1 MLVTVSDATSRLV
14 RRILPSTFTFA
25 ILLTFLTLVLGIVIQ
40 RETPL
45 TMLDHWFAGFW
56 DFLEFSMQMTMIVL
70 TGYCIAVAPPVQKV
84 ISWVAKRI
92 TTNRQALYTT
102 IAVAAVA
109 AYISWGLGFIL
120 GPIFVR
126 ELRRHRQVDF
136 PFLVAA
142 AYGSAVAVLP
152 AGLTVTVPLLI
163 NTPGHFLE
171 DEIGIVPLT
180 ETIFHPTLFGTA
192 ALLLVATVLIFT
204 AMQPKRLRGI
214 KLEAT
219 TPEDAEGA
227 QSEHNPAAGAPSAKG
242 QEPSTQARGFGARV
256 DHSRVIAYT
265 LVLAG
270 AIVSVQWFAERGF
283 DLDLNFLNFA
293 FLMLG
298 IALHGSLAKYFEVV
312 VDGVRSAAGIIL
324 QFHFYAGI
332 MGMMVLSGLATT
344 VAVALTSVSTPASAG
359 FVSFLSTGML
369 SIFIPSAG
377 GGWGV
382 QGDIL
387 VQLANEHDVAVPIV
401 VAGYTLGDMW
411 ANLFNPFFALPA
423 LGVTGLGLRDLWG
436 YCLVMF
442 VAYFVIASIGIIMFP
457 LLTGMV
463 QG

>member
-1 MLVTVSDATSRLV
+1 MLVTVSEATSRLV
-14 RRILPSTFTFA
+14 RKILPSTFTFA
-25 ILLTFLTLVLGIVIQ
+25 ILLTFLTLALGIVVE

-45 TMLDHWFAGFW
+45 AMLDHWFAGFW
-56 DFLEFSMQMTMIVL
+56 DFLEFSMQMTMIVI

-102 IAVAAVA
+102 MTVAAVA

-171 DEIGIVPLT
+171 EEIGLVPLT

-192 ALLLVATVLIFT
+192 ALLLAATVLIFT
-204 AMQPKRLRGI
+204 AMQPKRMRGTS
-214 KLEAT
+214 LESTA
-219 TPEDAEGA
+219 PEEVD
-227 QSEHNPAAGAPSAKG
+227 SEQRAAAGAGTGTGDKQSLR
-242 QEPSTQARGFGARV
+242 SLGFGARV
-256 DHSRVIAYT
+256 DHSRVVAYT

-270 AIVSVQWFAERGF
+270 AIVSVQWFTERGF

-344 VAVALTSVSTPASAG
+344 VAVALTSVSTPATAG
-359 FVSFLSTGML
+359 FASFLSTGFL

-387 VQLANEHDVAVPIV
+387 VQLANEHDVAIPVV

-442 VAYFVIASIGIIMFP
+442 VAYFIIASIGIIVFP
-457 LLTGMV
+457 LLTGAV
-463 QG
+463 